1 MIFLK
6 LFVKLTIVSTVFAV
20 STACANLEIP
30 QTPFFGDKEGK
41 ISAEETDK
49 TKTNPALAGEQI
61 DEDFL
66 LESKYFNIVKNVDS
80 QPTIANP
87 ENVLALVNKEF
98 ALPATYEPDDLVIP
112 NVAFSFGKAD
122 VPQRYIRKE
131 AAAALEDLF
140 KQAEKEGIELL
151 AVSGYRSYSRQLG
164 ILNNEEKKKGEEL
177 ARQTVALPGQ
187 SEHQSG
193 LAMDVSSRSNNL
205 ELSEAFGETEEG
217 KWLRENAH
225 RFGYIIRYQK
235 GKEEITGYQYE
246 PWHLRYVGVERAKVI
261 FEHDMT
267 LEEYFKKAKAI

>member
-1 MIFLK
+1 M
-6 LFVKLTIVSTVFAV
+6 
-20 STACANLEIP
+20 P

-112 NVAFSFGKAD
+112 NVEFSFGKAD

-131 AAAALEDLF
+131 AAAALEGLF
-140 KQAEKEGIELL
+140 EQAEKEGIELL

-164 ILNNEEKKKGEEL
+164 VLNNEEKKKGKEL